1 MFEKKVL
8 GLDIGSRYIKM
19 AFVTKGKKQIVL
31 KTFLETT
38 PEGSV
43 VDGELRNTGTVAAR
57 IRAALTENRINPSEL
72 YISVNSPNV
81 VVRDIRL
88 PALKANEI
96 EPAIEFELLQ
106 SFPGIVQTHTIS
118 SKVYSAPNMPVEG
131 IAAFC
136 PDKILNDFV
145 KMAKE
150 LGIPLKAID
159 INANALAKVS
169 SRFAAQGLEN
179 GTMVIVDIGYTM
191 SQVNLVSAGK
201 LLLSR
206 QISNGL
212 IGFDR
217 LVANRSGI
225 TLEQAEQAR
234 QNNKYD
240 IYNLDNEDINGFI
253 RIAFSAVEE
262 QIRQMIDYYRY
273 NKAKDSNVSEIVL
286 FTGRGIGAGIS
297 EYLTDIFKLP
307 VNTLKPHIKSQT
319 DDRTITM
326 MAAAIGAALVPQDG
340 GRDINLIPRLK
351 ELRAAGLK
359 RIKLTRV
366 LAVAVGIALLATGAY
381 TYLNYVTD
389 KARTE
394 DMLVQA
400 EIIKYSVINQ
410 TKTELKDR
418 QNQLAGIDKVLE
430 SFEAG
435 LISNT
440 KLFDSIGKVMPDSVF
455 SVTYSITDDG
465 VINMNGIAKDRPAL
479 ADFLYSLK
487 QLDRVDSVRLSG
499 IDMRAGEDKKP
510 IDYNFTMTIKLR
522 KAGA

>member
-1 MFEKKVL
+1 MFDKKVL
-8 GLDIGSRYIKM
+8 GLDIGSKYIKM
-19 AFVTKGKKQIVL
+19 AFVTKGKKQVVL
-31 KTFLETT
+31 KTLLATT
-38 PEGSV
+38 PEDSV

-96 EPAIEFELLQ
+96 DPAIEFELLQ

-118 SKVYSAPNMPVEG
+118 NKIYSAPNMPVEG

-145 KMAKE
+145 KMSKE
-150 LGIPLKAID
+150 LGIPLKSID

-169 SRFAAQGLEN
+169 SRYADQGQGN

-191 SQVNLVSAGK
+191 SQVNLVSAGQ

-225 TLEQAEQAR
+225 TLEQAELAR
-234 QNNKYD
+234 QNAKYD
-240 IYNLDNEDINGFI
+240 VYNLDGEDINGFI

-262 QIRQMIDYYRY
+262 QIRQLIDYYRY
-273 NKAKDSNVSEIVL
+273 NKAKESDVSEIVL
-286 FTGRGIGAGIS
+286 FTGRGISAGLS
-297 EYLTDIFKLP
+297 EYLTDVFKIP
-307 VNTLKPHIKSQT
+307 VNTLKPYIKSQA
-319 DDRTITM
+319 DESTITM
-326 MAAAIGAALVPQDG
+326 MAAAIGATFVPQDG
-340 GRDINLIPRLK
+340 SRDINLIPRLK

-366 LAVAVGIALLATGAY
+366 LAVIVGIALIATGAY

-389 KARTE
+389 KAKTD

-410 TKTELKDR
+410 TKTELKAR
-418 QNQLAGIDKVLE
+418 QDQLAGINKVLE
-430 SFEAG
+430 NFEAG

-440 KLFDSIGKVMPDSVF
+440 ELFDSISKAMPDSIF
-455 SVTYSITDDG
+455 SVTYSIAENG
-465 VINMNGIAKDRPAL
+465 EINMNGITKDRPAL
-479 ADFLYSLK
+479 ADFIYTLK
-487 QLDRVDSVRLSG
+487 QLDCVDSVVLTG
-499 IDMRAGEDKKP
+499 VNMRVGEDKKP
-510 IDYNFTMTIKLR
+510 IDYGFTLTVKLR
-522 KAGA
+522 KAGV

>member
-8 GLDIGSRYIKM
+8 GLDIGSKYIKM
-19 AFVTKGKKQIVL
+19 ALVTKGKKQVVL
-31 KTFLETT
+31 KTLLAAT

-43 VDGELRNTGTVAAR
+43 TDGELRNTGTVAAR

-72 YISVNSPNV
+72 CISVNSPNV

-88 PALKANEI
+88 PALKINEI
-96 EPAIEFELLQ
+96 DPAIEFELLQ

-118 SKVYSAPNMPVEG
+118 NKIYSSPNMPVEG

-145 KMAKE
+145 KMARE
-150 LGIPLKAID
+150 LGVPLKSID
-159 INANALAKVS
+159 INANALAKAS
-169 SRFAAQGLEN
+169 KRFAPQGQEN

-191 SQVNLVSAGK
+191 SQVNLVSAGQ

-212 IGFDR
+212 VGFDR

-225 TLEQAEQAR
+225 TLEQAEIAR

-240 IYNLDNEDINGFI
+240 TYNLDNEDINGFI

-286 FTGRGIGAGIS
+286 FTGRGIGAGLS
-297 EYLTDIFKLP
+297 EYLTDVFKIQ
-307 VNTLKPHIKSQT
+307 VNTLKPYVKSHT
-319 DDRTITM
+319 DDNTITM
-326 MAAAIGAALVPQDG
+326 MAAAIGAALAPEDG
-340 GRDINLIPRLK
+340 GKDINLIPKLK

-366 LAVAVGIALLATGAY
+366 LAVVAGMALLATGAY
-381 TYLNYVTD
+381 TYLNYAAD

-394 DMLVQA
+394 EMLVQA
-400 EIIKYSVINQ
+400 QIIKFSVINQ
-410 TKTELKDR
+410 TKTELRER
-418 QNQLAGIDKVLE
+418 QDQLAGIKGVLE

-440 KLFDSIGKVMPDSVF
+440 ELFDSIGKSMPDSIF
-455 SVTYSITDDG
+455 SVKYSITEDG
-465 VINMNGIAKDRPAL
+465 AINMNGITKDRPGL
-479 ADFLYSLK
+479 ADFVYSLK
-487 QLDRVDSVRLSG
+487 QLDCVDSVVLSE

-510 IDYNFTMTIKLR
+510 IDYSFTLTIKLR
-522 KAGA
+522 KAGV